1 MLLCGDFNAMPDEP
15 AIRLLSGLSEAPT
28 FWTEAQNTAAMPG
41 RGGPYPTALPG
52 TSAEAA
58 VEDAGSSDRA
68 LPTAETPDRDA

>member
-28 FWTEAQNTAAMPG
+28 FWTEAQDTAAMLG
-41 RGGPYPTALPG
+41 RGGPYPTVLPG

-58 VEDAGSSDRA
+58 V
-68 LPTAETPDRDA
+68 TAR